1 MYERVREV
9 SVCGI
14 LTVCVRK
21 RVASCEGERER
32 EREREREE
40 SIISIKAA
48 RNLHLTKKMLSF
60 KSFQKLNSN
69 LNLAIL
75 NLPKNEKNEIVSN
88 IRLY

>member
-1 MYERVREV
+1 MYERVREI
-9 SVCGI
+9 SVCEI
-14 LTVCVRK
+14 LSVCVRK
-21 RVASCEGERER
+21 RVALCEG
-32 EREREREE
+32 EREREE

>member
-32 EREREREE
+32 ERERERGV
-40 SIISIKAA
+40 
-48 RNLHLTKKMLSF
+48 NYLHQSRTKSSFDQKNVELQKFPKIEFELKLGHPKLT
-60 KSFQKLNSN
+60 
-69 LNLAIL
+69 
-75 NLPKNEKNEIVSN
+75 
-88 IRLY
+88 

>member
-21 RVASCEGERER
+21 RVASCEGER